1 MLPASHVS
9 ARRSH
14 KAFTLVELLVVFG
27 IIALLM
33 SILLPA
39 LGKAREHARQVKCA
53 NNERQLYYALL
64 MYCGDNKGRLP
75 IFPRVEDNNLMS
87 PYLGIIE
94 LQLVQLDYAHGM
106 FIPYMGGNVLSREQA
121 FNCPTDLDT
130 FRQVF
135 RSGGTNGPAS
145 FVRNFSYSFNSEVY
159 GSTLPNGLPSG
170 VRITQ
175 IMRPAQKI
183 LIVEETAPNDGYA
196 VIDNINSDDHLTY
209 RHLKKGN
216 QGFADGHVEAINPD
230 EVGNDY
236 TSAQTM
242 AFMVERR
249 LHYCNLYYND

>member
-1 MLPASHVS
+1 MHAASCPS
-9 ARRSH
+9 TRRSRS
-14 KAFTLVELLVVFG
+14 AFTLVELLVVIG

-53 NNERQLYYALL
+53 NNIKQLYYSIL
-64 MYCGDNKGRLP
+64 MYTADNKGRLP

-94 LQLVQLDYAHGM
+94 PQLGQLDYAHGV
-106 FIPYMGGNVLSREQA
+106 FIPYMGGNVESREA
-121 FNCPTDLDT
+121 VFNCPTDLDT

-135 RSGGTNGPAS
+135 RNGATNGQAS
-145 FVRNFSYSFNSEVY
+145 FVRNFSYSFNSELY

-175 IMRPAQKI
+175 ILRPAEKI
-183 LIVEETAPNDGYA
+183 IICEETAPNDGYA
-196 VIDNINSDDHLTY
+196 VIDNINSDDHLTN

-216 QGFADGHVEAINPD
+216 QGFADGHVEPINPD

-236 TSAQTM
+236 TSQQTM
-242 AFMVERR
+242 AWMVERR
-249 LHYCNLYYND
+249 LHYCNLYYAD